1 MGRFKSKGN
10 KTILYPTKLY
20 HPGILIQLFTKNLF
34 GEADDHTLV
43 GSKLSKQ
50 EVISTRT
57 LIFKM

>member
-10 KTILYPTKLY
+10 KTIIYPTKLY
-20 HPGILIQLFTKNLF
+20 PGILIQLFTKNLF

-50 EVISTRT
+50 EVMSTRT